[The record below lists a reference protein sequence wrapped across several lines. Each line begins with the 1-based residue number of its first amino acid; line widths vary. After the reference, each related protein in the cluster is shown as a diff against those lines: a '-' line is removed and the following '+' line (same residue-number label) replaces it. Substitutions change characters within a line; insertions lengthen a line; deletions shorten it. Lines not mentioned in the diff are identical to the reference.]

1 MGRESAYGQARQRLI
16 ETAAAVVHDSGH
28 AASVDAFAAA
38 AGVTKRT
45 VYQHFPSKEELVAE
59 SLAERSR
66 RWREWVPEELAR
78 RAAPGAGR
86 VLALF
91 DLLAEETDAAGPAP
105 FGYRGCTY
113 ANTAAQLP
121 DPAAPAR
128 RVASDHKAGVL
139 RLVDRLLD
147 DVPGVGNRPA
157 LARRLKLLAEGAIA
171 TALVDPGRAP
181 FEDAKAMAA
190 LLLDQPTDRD
200 EEDA

>member
-45 VYQHFPSKEELVAE
+45 LYQHFPSKEELVAE

-91 DLLAEETDAAGPAP
+91 DLLAEETDTAGPT
-105 FGYRGCTY
+105 GYRGCTY

-121 DPAAPAR
+121 NPAAPAR

-157 LARRLKLLAEGAIA
+157 VARRLKLLAEGAIA

-190 LLLDQPTDRD
+190 LLLDHLIDRD